1 MIDRA
6 PQVMHLAVDL
16 HIDLVEVPTPM
27 GNALH
32 PTDTL
37 SPNGSCEH
45 RAEPVPPEPDCL
57 MEKVDAAFEQQILDI
72 AQRQWEADDI
82 ITTSRITS
90 GDELKQ
96 RNGFGGFTGDFRFMG
111 ARYQRCERSAT
122 LV

>member
-1 MIDRA
+1 MA
-6 PQVMHLAVDL
+6 
-16 HIDLVEVPTPM
+16 
-27 GNALH
+27 
-32 PTDTL
+32 
-37 SPNGSCEH
+37 
-45 RAEPVPPEPDCL
+45 
-57 MEKVDAAFEQQILDI
+57 KVDAAFEQQILDI

-96 RNGFGGFTGDFRFMG
+96 RNGFGDFTGDFRFMG